1 MQEDLVFQ
9 LLEKTNKPYSV
20 QYVVDHLQVHAVK
33 KAAAQRA
40 LDVLVEKGQVMEK
53 VNGKAKIYY
62 QNQGELE
69 KLEPEE
75 LWACQQE
82 NKLMQQQVAALS
94 SEVKDLERKKRS
106 LQIQKSPAELREIID
121 KIKVGIAGNE
131 QRLKDMRGPN
141 AVDEKKVAM
150 VEAGFRKYTEAWA
163 KYKRIWGSL
172 WDPVS
177 EGLNLSGKK
186 EREFLADM
194 GVDTDKDAGVDLK
207 EFRALL
213 SNKRAR
219 R

>member
-9 LLEKTNKPYSV
+9 LLEKSNKPYSV
-20 QYVVDHLQVHAVK
+20 QYVVDHLQVHGVK
-33 KAAAQRA
+33 KAAAQKA
-40 LDVLVEKGQVMEK
+40 LDELVRKGRVVEK

-62 QNQGELE
+62 QSQEGLE
-69 KLEPEE
+69 RLEPED

-82 NKLMQQQVAALS
+82 NKLLQQQVAALS

-106 LQIQKSPAELREIID
+106 LQIQKSPAELREMID
-121 KIKVGIAGNE
+121 KIKVGMAGDE

-141 AVDEKKVAM
+141 AVDEKKWAT
-150 VEAGFRKYTEAWA
+150 VEAVFRKYTEAWS

-186 EREFLADM
+186 ERDLLADM